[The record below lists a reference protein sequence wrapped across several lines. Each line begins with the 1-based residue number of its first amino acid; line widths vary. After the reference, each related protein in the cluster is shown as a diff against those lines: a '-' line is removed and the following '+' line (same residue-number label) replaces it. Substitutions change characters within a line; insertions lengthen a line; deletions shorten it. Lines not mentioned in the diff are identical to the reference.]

1 MSHSAI
7 SSYPPLFGERRQLA
21 FPTLE
26 RIDFPARD
34 GSTLCFHHTSGGSR
48 GTVVL
53 TPGTAMTALTY
64 CLDSVPLNIVEFLVA
79 RGLDVW
85 LLDWRTSP
93 LLEAHKSPYTL
104 DDVARY
110 DWPAAIELVRKKT
123 GQRQVSVLAHC
134 LSSPTFLL
142 SMVRGYLSSDSI
154 RAMVASQVAL
164 HLRFTPVGTAKV
176 KLHLDRLLP
185 SNDMVHQRP
194 QNKDSNLADIAASF
208 MSLILPTTFS
218 CNNRAC
224 YRHVATFGELILHS
238 RIDSETHA
246 IMGDLVPE
254 CLTAFLK
261 DVAAWGRKDS
271 ILTEKDLDHLDR
283 LQLPIHFISGS
294 ENRMFVPE
302 STEASWRFL
311 SEAND
316 ESYYRRTVYQGF
328 GHLDCY
334 FGHGAS
340 EQIWPDIANT
350 LAA

>member
-1 MSHSAI
+1 
-7 SSYPPLFGERRQLA
+7 
-21 FPTLE
+21 
-26 RIDFPARD
+26 
-34 GSTLCFHHTSGGSR
+34 
-48 GTVVL
+48 
-53 TPGTAMTALTY
+53 
-64 CLDSVPLNIVEFLVA
+64 
-79 RGLDVW
+79 
-85 LLDWRTSP
+85 
-93 LLEAHKSPYTL
+93 
-104 DDVARY
+104 
-110 DWPAAIELVRKKT
+110 
-123 GQRQVSVLAHC
+123 
-134 LSSPTFLL
+134 
-142 SMVRGYLSSDSI
+142 
-154 RAMVASQVAL
+154 
-164 HLRFTPVGTAKV
+164 
-176 KLHLDRLLP
+176 
-185 SNDMVHQRP
+185 MVHQRP

-238 RIDSETHA
+238 RIDLETHA

-261 DVAAWGRKDS
+261 DVAVWGRKDS